1 MSKQTYKKRLGIGR
15 IASIGLGIVFVVT
28 IVLVVSLTVRV
39 TRGVSRTV
47 ETPQHMVRLEI
58 LNGCAR
64 AGIASEAA
72 KFLVGYPDSN
82 LEVVV
87 IRTGDF
93 SLRKIQKSFIISRVK
108 DKTAAEYLAKV
119 LNLEKSE
126 VTYKQFDNNYKQVSA
141 TLVIGEDFVTEPLAK
156 PSDEE

>member
-1 MSKQTYKKRLGIGR
+1 M
-15 IASIGLGIVFVVT
+15 A
-28 IVLVVSLTVRV
+28 
-39 TRGVSRTV
+39 
-47 ETPQHMVRLEI
+47 
-58 LNGCAR
+58 
-64 AGIASEAA
+64 
-72 KFLVGYPDSN
+72 GYPDSN

-108 DKTAAEYLAKV
+108 DKTAAEYLARV

-156 PSDEE
+156 PSDKE